1 MAAIDKIYLNSYKE
15 YKEFQKWLLE
25 QPKLK
30 DKYGKEVS
38 IYSYFFTWWDDPD
51 DIPDL
56 NPHSD
61 EEAVGCLAG
70 VCGFI
75 VSSIVYVLLFSLCFT
90 FTKGMLRPILI
101 FIDSAVV
108 YPIVTIYLME
118 LSFKIGDK
126 IYKKIRK

>member
-1 MAAIDKIYLNSYKE
+1 MIFINPWAFY
-15 YKEFQKWLLE
+15 
-25 QPKLK
+25 
-30 DKYGKEVS
+30 
-38 IYSYFFTWWDDPD
+38 DPD

-56 NPHSD
+56 NPHDD

-75 VSSIVYVLLFSLCFT
+75 VSTAIYLLLFNLCFT
-90 FTKGMLRPILI
+90 LTEDIYVRPILI
-101 FIDSAVV
+101 LIDSAVI
-108 YPIVTIYLME
+108 YPIVTICLMK